1 MTAIASARPASRPRS
16 VQVRL
21 PLSILVWL
29 LLVPLAVIVSPI
41 VFVVSLFWRLNPFT
55 AVAVLFA
62 LVIALGGVRIDV
74 ESPGV
79 RVKLF

>member
-1 MTAIASARPASRPRS
+1 MTTIASARPASRPQTI
-16 VQVRL
+16 QVRL
-21 PLSILVWL
+21 PLTLLVWL
-29 LLVPLAVIVSPI
+29 LLVPLAVIVAPI
-41 VFVVSLFWRLNPFT
+41 VFVGGLLWRLNPFT

>member
-1 MTAIASARPASRPRS
+1 MTTIASARPAARPQAVR
-16 VQVRL
+16 VRL
-21 PLSILVWL
+21 PLTLLVWL

-41 VFVVSLFWRLNPFT
+41 VFVVSFFWRLNPFT
-55 AVAVLFA
+55 AVAVLFG

-74 ESPGV
+74 EAPGV